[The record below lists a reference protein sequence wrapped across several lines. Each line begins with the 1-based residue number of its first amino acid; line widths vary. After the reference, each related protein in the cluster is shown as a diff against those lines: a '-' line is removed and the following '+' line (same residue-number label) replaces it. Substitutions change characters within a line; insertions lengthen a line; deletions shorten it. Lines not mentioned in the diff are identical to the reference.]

1 MNHMKWLISILLV
14 FVFASGC
21 AVPKG
26 GTSPTP
32 SNSPDLT
39 SSPYASPS
47 APANPSP
54 SKTLLPSPLPSA
66 PVDTPDAAPAMS
78 VEPEKLGPID
88 GFFYME
94 LSDAIKKRITGM
106 SYPSDDDGAK
116 IHYDDLRYIGLLH
129 YDFEGNVKTGEL
141 IVNKKLA
148 NEVMQMFYELYCAK
162 YPFTSVQLVD
172 DFGEPA
178 DDTRSME
185 ANNTSAFNYRRIAG
199 SKKLSLHSYG
209 MAIDINP
216 KLNPYVKKNGVAPE
230 NGKAFVNRSKDFA
243 GKIDHDDLC
252 YKLFMKNGWKWGGD
266 WKTVKDYQHFE
277 KDVR

>member
-1 MNHMKWLISILLV
+1 MKHIKRLTGFLLI
-14 FVFASGC
+14 FVVSSGC
-21 AVPKG
+21 TAPRG
-26 GTSPTP
+26 NDFDAPSTP
-32 SNSPDLT
+32 PFVT
-39 SSPYASPS
+39 SSPDVSLAPTATPAPSQTPLPSPQPS
-47 APANPSP
+47 APDVPE
-54 SKTLLPSPLPSA
+54 
-66 PVDTPDAAPAMS
+66 AAPAMS

-94 LSDAIKKRITGM
+94 LSDALKKRITGM
-106 SYPSDDDGAK
+106 SYPSDDGDAK
-116 IHYDDLRYIGLLH
+116 IHYDDLRYIGLLYH
-129 YDFEGNVKTGEL
+129 DFEGNVKTGEL

-148 NEVMQMFYELYCAK
+148 DEVMQMFYELYCAK
-162 YPFTSVQLVD
+162 YPFTSIRLVD

-185 ANNTSAFNYRRIAG
+185 ANNTSAFNYRRITG
-199 SKKLSLHSYG
+199 SKKLSLHGYG

-216 KLNPYVKKNGVAPE
+216 KLNPYVKKNGVSPE
-230 NGKAFVNRSKDFA
+230 NGKAYVDRSKDFA

-252 YKLFMKNGWKWGGD
+252 YKLFIKNGWKWGGD

>member
-1 MNHMKWLISILLV
+1 MNPMKWLISILLV

-21 AVPKG
+21 AAPKG
-26 GTSPTP
+26 STFPTP
-32 SNSPDLT
+32 SSPPDLT
-39 SSPYASPS
+39 SSPDVSPSPS
-47 APANPSP
+47 ATPAP
-54 SKTLLPSPLPSA
+54 SKTPLPSPQPSA
-66 PVDTPDAAPAMS
+66 TADAQDAAPAMS

-106 SYPSDDDGAK
+106 SYPSDDDDAK

-129 YDFEGNVKTGEL
+129 YDFEDNVKTGEL

-148 NEVMQMFYELYCAK
+148 DEVMQIFYELYCAK

-185 ANNTSAFNYRRIAG
+185 ANNTSAFNYRRITG

-216 KLNPYVKKNGVAPE
+216 KLNPYVKRTGSRPKTE
-230 NGKAFVNRSKDFA
+230 NP
-243 GKIDHDDLC
+243 
-252 YKLFMKNGWKWGGD
+252 
-266 WKTVKDYQHFE
+266 T
-277 KDVR
+277 